1 MTKARKRAIEKERM
15 KGAVRTQPRKD
26 KMVKCLAET
35 GMITRAAK
43 AAGIPLSRHYQ
54 WMKSDPEY
62 ALAIREAMEQAAD
75 LLEEEAIRRA
85 RDGVKEPVYYKGE
98 IVGYVYR
105 YSDGLLKFLLQHLK
119 KKVYGNRL
127 ELAGEGGPIRFTL
140 VLDDPRDEGDDGED
154 GDEEA

>member
-26 KMVKCLAET
+26 RMVKCLAET

-98 IVGYVYR
+98 IVGYVYK
-105 YSDGLLKFLLQHLK
+105 YSDSLLQFLLRGLRREKYGDKIDLK
-119 KKVYGNRL
+119 SGDR
-127 ELAGEGGPIRFTL
+127 PIRFTL
-140 VLDDPRDEGDDGED
+140 ALDDPRDGGDDED